1 MPIEAKLVLE
11 AAISTDWAIEASWL
25 AFMLDVIQREN
36 EAPQNLQSK
45 YEAVATQQGTPVDG
59 AKRLRRRG
67 SVATL
72 PIYGPIVR
80 RADFFSEVSAPTS
93 VDSIAS
99 DLQLAR
105 RDPSI
110 KATLLDLD
118 TPGGDVSGMNE
129 LAQIIAEM
137 NAEKPVWAYAN
148 HMMASA
154 GYWLASAADHIVV
167 NPTSVVGSIGVVGI
181 LRNMQ
186 RAGVLEF
193 VSSQSPKKRAD
204 LNTEAGRAQVQAHVD
219 ALADEFIADV
229 AAYRNTTPQKVID
242 DFGQGGTLLGRAA
255 IRAGMA
261 DSLGT
266 YEGTLKLLADLDT
279 SAHTPRKR
287 AARVEALEE
296 AGHIMANE
304 REGDSMPSILDK
316 LKAMISDEENG
327 QQGGAQQ
334 AAAAAQNSTQAG
346 ATAPGQ
352 QQQPAITA
360 PAQAAAASQP
370 DQALLLRAVTAEADA
385 FIAQQQG
392 AGRMAPAEADAFKR
406 TFIRTAQMDA
416 TNPPQPGQPSGVDDL
431 KASITARPVNPLL
444 KPGADLM
451 PGTAPQAGAAG
462 AQSGAGGPQ
471 QAAGGQQQGTGA
483 HVVPADNAGQ
493 AEGLTEERRAHLLGL
508 TPVGQSTLA
517 TTK

>member
-36 EAPQNLQSK
+36 EAPTNLQSK
-45 YEAVATQQGTPVDG
+45 YESVALQQGTPVDG

-67 SVATL
+67 AVATL

-80 RADFFSEVSAPTS
+80 RADFFSDVSALAS

-110 KATLLDLD
+110 KATLLDVD
-118 TPGGDVSGMNE
+118 SPGGDVSGMNE

-137 NAEKPVWAYAN
+137 NSEKPVWAYAN

-154 GYWLASAADHIVV
+154 AYWLAAATDHIVV

-181 LRNMQ
+181 LRNTQ

-204 LNTEAGRAQVQAHVD
+204 LNTEAGRAQVQQHVD

-255 IRAGMA
+255 IKAGMA

-279 SAHTPRKR
+279 GTHKPRKR

-296 AGHIMANE
+296 AGHITANE

-316 LKAMISDEENG
+316 LKAMISEEESG
-327 QQGGAQQ
+327 QQGGAQPG
-334 AAAAAQNSTQAG
+334 AAAAQNPTQPG
-346 ATAPGQ
+346 AAAAAAAVPGQ
-352 QQQPAITA
+352 QQAAAA
-360 PAQAAAASQP
+360 PAQAAAAGQP

-385 FIAQQQG
+385 FIAMQQG
-392 AGRMAPAEADAFKR
+392 AGRMAPAEAEAFKR

-444 KPGADLM
+444 KAGADLM
-451 PGTAPQAGAAG
+451 PGTAQQPGA
-462 AQSGAGGPQ
+462 
-471 QAAGGQQQGTGA
+471 AAGGQQQGAGGQQGAGA

-493 AEGLTEERRAHLLGL
+493 AEGLTEERKAHLLGL
-508 TPVGQSTLA
+508 TPVGQSALA
-517 TTK
+517 VTK